1 MGFLEYEFL
10 SNSIMDYVT
19 TFIVL
24 IVGIGVIVIIKIF
37 VMKKMERKAR
47 DTRNKFNAF
56 MFSLLKKTLIPA
68 LFFGVFYLSIQHLVV
83 NESFLKIVK
92 IIGITIFTFLTISFV
107 VSIINYIF
115 LNYWLSNADDEI
127 KRRSVKS
134 IMPIIKIVVYSS
146 GLFFLL
152 DNLGFK
158 ISALIA
164 GLGIGGVAVALAG
177 QTVLKDLFSYFAI
190 LFDRPFEI
198 GDFIVVGEYLG
209 NIEHVGIKTTRIRSL
224 GGEEVIFSNADLTDS
239 RVRNYKRMDKRR
251 VGFKLGVVYQTGV
264 AHLKE
269 IPIII
274 KKIINNI
281 EETTFDRAHF
291 VSYGDFSLIFEVVYY
306 VVGNDYNKYMDIH
319 QRINLEIF
327 EEFHKRN
334 IEFAYPTQ
342 TVFVEKNKGLEG

>member
-152 DNLGFK
+152 DNLGK
-158 ISALIA
+158 LLNLNILI
-164 GLGIGGVAVALAG
+164 
-177 QTVLKDLFSYFAI
+177 
-190 LFDRPFEI
+190 
-198 GDFIVVGEYLG
+198 
-209 NIEHVGIKTTRIRSL
+209 
-224 GGEEVIFSNADLTDS
+224 
-239 RVRNYKRMDKRR
+239 
-251 VGFKLGVVYQTGV
+251 
-264 AHLKE
+264 
-269 IPIII
+269 
-274 KKIINNI
+274 
-281 EETTFDRAHF
+281 
-291 VSYGDFSLIFEVVYY
+291 
-306 VVGNDYNKYMDIH
+306 
-319 QRINLEIF
+319 
-327 EEFHKRN
+327 
-334 IEFAYPTQ
+334 
-342 TVFVEKNKGLEG
+342 